1 MNFAFSILNDLQMTF
16 QSEVPGEQQGIL
28 FGCQ

>member
-1 MNFAFSILNDLQMTF
+1 MNFAFSILNDLQMTI
-16 QSEVPGEQQGIL
+16 QNEVPSGRQGIL